1 MSYPEHFVI
10 KKMQLVNPTTCEV
23 YMLNTNRKLIK
34 GWLIQCS
41 AHLAHKFYEQM
52 NQLLQSEQPFQ
63 ALMQLKTLH
72 KIDVIR

>member
-10 KKMQLVNPTTCEV
+10 KKMQLINSTMCEV
-23 YMLNTNRKLIK
+23 YMLNTNKKSMK

-41 AHLAHKFYEQM
+41 AHLSHKFYEQM